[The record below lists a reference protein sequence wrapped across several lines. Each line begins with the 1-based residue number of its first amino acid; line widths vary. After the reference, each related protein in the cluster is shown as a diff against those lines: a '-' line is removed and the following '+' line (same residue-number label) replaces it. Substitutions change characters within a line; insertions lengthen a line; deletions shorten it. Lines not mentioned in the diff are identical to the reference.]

1 MGINIKLMSEVAY
14 LTLQKNPLDVY
25 HGILNHSED
34 GSWIKEYLGFE
45 PYEEKEYR
53 IEDFQLQDKKNN
65 NEAMLDNS
73 IILYEHLKD
82 LPRYILCNPRFWAWI
97 VFEKAYKA
105 AQSSSKITGETFISS
120 TWLITNA
127 RRSLMLGVISR
138 FFFMVQISIDN
149 SSSDKYELTKYLFSN
164 AETYRNFCYRNI
176 GMLKNVTLA
185 VIRAQMDICSQLNIS
200 LINKQSAAMVKEA
213 SKIGSVMLVDIMTQ
227 DEIYTI
233 LYPKFM
239 KIASF

>member
-1 MGINIKLMSEVAY
+1 
-14 LTLQKNPLDVY
+14 
-25 HGILNHSED
+25 
-34 GSWIKEYLGFE
+34 
-45 PYEEKEYR
+45 
-53 IEDFQLQDKKNN
+53 
-65 NEAMLDNS
+65 
-73 IILYEHLKD
+73 
-82 LPRYILCNPRFWAWI
+82 
-97 VFEKAYKA
+97 
-105 AQSSSKITGETFISS
+105 
-120 TWLITNA
+120 
-127 RRSLMLGVISR
+127 MLGVISR